1 MSSNPSDSFESG
13 NSTSIIPLSPE
24 KLQELF
30 YGFRI
35 TQAVYVAAQ
44 LGLADCLQNGAKS
57 IEELVTELN
66 VNAKVFQQ
74 LMRLLIHLG
83 IVTVDDNKQYHLTPV
98 GSFLCSNTPHSRR
111 GSVLS
116 AAEYYPVW
124 GNLLHSVRTGK
135 GAFEQ
140 TFQMS
145 YYEYLAQNAE
155 ANVNFNLWMKESNRD
170 FLLPFLGH
178 YDFSSFK
185 HFVDIGG
192 GSGML
197 TTAIL
202 NRYPHLQATI
212 FDQAHVIKDAQQL
225 LDSAG
230 ITDRCQLISGDFFDS
245 IPAGRDLYIL
255 SRVLLDWDDTHALAI
270 LKNCRAAMEQSS
282 KLLIIDHI
290 LPRQN
295 ETLFQLSLSLELL
308 VLFEHLTRTEDEFY
322 ELLAQAGLQ
331 VSNLIKT
338 ESAFSFLEA
347 TTING

>member
-1 MSSNPSDSFESG
+1 MSSTPSNSFESSG
-13 NSTSIIPLSPE
+13 NSSSIIPLSPD

-35 TQAVYVAAQ
+35 TQTLFVTAK
-44 LGLADCLQNGAKS
+44 LGLADCLQKGAKS
-57 IEELVTELN
+57 AEELATELN
-66 VNAKVFQQ
+66 VNTKVFQQ

-83 IVTVDDNKQYHLTPV
+83 IVTLEENDKYHLTPV
-98 GSFLCSNTPHSRR
+98 GAFLCSDAPHSRV

-124 GNLLHSVRTGK
+124 GNFLHSVQTGK

-140 TFQMS
+140 TFQMN

-155 ANVNFNLWMKESNRD
+155 ANVNFNRWMKESNRD
-170 FLLPFLGH
+170 FLIPFLGH
-178 YDFSSFK
+178 YDFSSAT

-202 NRYPHLQATI
+202 KKYPNLQATI
-212 FDQAHVIKDAQQL
+212 FDQAHVINDAQNL

-230 ITDRCQLISGDFFDS
+230 VTDRCQLIAGDFFDS
-245 IPAGRDLYIL
+245 IPEGRDLYIL
-255 SRVLLDWDDTHALAI
+255 SRVLLDWDDDHALAI
-270 LKNCRAAMEQSS
+270 LKNCRAAMVPSA
-282 KLLIIDHI
+282 KLLIVDHI
-290 LPRQN
+290 LPKQN

-322 ELLAQAGLQ
+322 DLLSQAGFQ

-338 ESAFSFLEA
+338 EGAFSFLEA
-347 TTING
+347 RVN